1 MAPKTAAPQGAELEI
16 VRTFD
21 APRETVWRAWTEV
34 ERLARWWGPKGFEM
48 LSTKLDLRPG
58 GMFHYGMRAPN
69 GHEMWGRF
77 VYRDIVAPE
86 RLTYVVSFSDPE
98 GGVTR
103 APFHPGWPLEVL
115 TTVTFAE
122 EAGRTTLT
130 LRGRPVDP
138 SADQQAL
145 FESWFPSMRQ
155 GFGGTMDQLAE
166 YLAGAQ
172 ARSPGRERVE
182 VTETRT
188 LPAPRDLVFR
198 LWTEPKHL
206 ARWWGPHH
214 FTNPRCEFDARP
226 GGAIHIDMRAPDGTV
241 YPMTGS
247 VREVSA
253 PDRLVFVSVALDAD
267 GAPLLESVTTVTF
280 EDAPGGT
287 KLTVQASGAGA
298 TDLGWQMVQGME
310 PGWRQSLERLAGLAG
325 EVVAQ

>member
-1 MAPKTAAPQGAELEI
+1 MTSVIVVGGGLVGTSTAYFAAREGLQVTLLEQQHPGYGASG
-16 VRTFD
+16 RNPGF
-21 APRETVWRAWTEV
+21 VWLHCR
-34 ERLARWWGPKGFEM
+34 
-48 LSTKLDLRPG
+48 
-58 GMFHYGMRAPN
+58 N
-69 GHEMWGRF
+69 
-77 VYRDIVAPE
+77 
-86 RLTYVVSFSDPE
+86 
-98 GGVTR
+98 
-103 APFHPGWPLEVL
+103 PGWPLEVL

-122 EAGRTTLT
+122 AAGRTTLT
-130 LRGRPVDP
+130 LRGRPVEP
-138 SADQQAL
+138 SADEQAL

-155 GFGGTMDQLAE
+155 GFGRTMDQLAE

-172 ARSPGRERVE
+172 ARTPGRQRVE
-182 VTETRT
+182 VMQTRT
-188 LPAPRDLVFR
+188 FAAPRDLVFR

-226 GGAIHIDMRAPDGTV
+226 GGAIHIDMRAPDGMV

-287 KLTVQASGAGA
+287 RLTVQASGAGA

-310 PGWRQSLERLAGLAG
+310 PGWRQSLERLARLAG